1 VRQSSETKLIVF
13 NDPNT
18 NPADLIEHHAR
29 NCGELFAREEKGS
42 KTQLRRFYQE
52 YQSLRE
58 RIKNE
63 EDYEKYAPAVKMML
77 SKVAYAWRGGGKD
90 AKISKSFHDWLT
102 NNVQAINSAEDVQKF
117 GYYFEAVV
125 GYYYGANNERGGG
138 GNRQ

>member
-1 VRQSSETKLIVF
+1 MQQSSETSLIVF
-13 NDPNT
+13 NKPNVSLS
-18 NPADLIEHHAR
+18 DLIERHAR
-29 NCGELFAREEKGS
+29 TYGELFAREEKGS

-77 SKVAYAWRGGGKD
+77 SKVAYAWRGGKE
-90 AKISKSFHDWLT
+90 AKISKSFYDWLT
-102 NNVQAINSAEDVQKF
+102 NNVKAINSAEDVQKF